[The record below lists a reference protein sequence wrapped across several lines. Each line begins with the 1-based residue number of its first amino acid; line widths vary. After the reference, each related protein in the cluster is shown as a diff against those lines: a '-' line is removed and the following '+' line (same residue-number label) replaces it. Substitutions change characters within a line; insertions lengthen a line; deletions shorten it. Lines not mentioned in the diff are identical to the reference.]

1 MSSLPVPSAATSAVR
16 WPEKVSY
23 AVGDTACCL
32 FWVIVSSYLNKFYT
46 DVFGLAPAALG
57 LMLLITRIWDAAF
70 DPVMGMIADRTS
82 TRWGKFRPWILWSIV
97 PFIAAEIALFYT
109 PDFGPTGKLVYAYV
123 TYSLMMLIYS
133 VVNVPYGALLG
144 VITPHSEERTALA
157 SYRFVGA
164 FAGNFIVQG
173 TLLAMVHHFGRG
185 DNRLGYLIAVTI
197 LAFASGLL
205 FFGLFLGTKER
216 IRPPQVRSSVAT
228 DLKDLV
234 RNRPWVTLFV
244 LGALS
249 LIYLTSRQ
257 TVILYYFDYYVGNE
271 ALSSAFL
278 LAGTVCSI
286 LGAVLAPFLVKWIGD
301 KRRAFMLFTIAGAL
315 FHGLT
320 YLARPGDVVM
330 IFALHMLS
338 SIPMAAIF
346 PLMGS
351 MYADTAD
358 YGEWKFGRR
367 ATGLVFAGSTFS
379 QKTGGALGAG
389 LVNVILALVG
399 YVPNVAQTAESV
411 QGIRHM
417 MSTIPAAGALV
428 VVALTFLYPLTG
440 ELERRVGREL
450 ASRPGRDL
458 GGAPATA

>member
-1 MSSLPVPSAATSAVR
+1 MSLSTAPTPGVSLLR
-16 WPEKVSY
+16 WPEKVGY

-46 DVFGLAPAALG
+46 DVYGLAPAALG
-57 LMLLITRIWDAAF
+57 LMLLITRAWDAAF
-70 DPVMGMIADRTS
+70 DPIVGMIADRTT

-97 PFIAAEIALFYT
+97 PFVVAEIALFYT
-109 PDFGPTGKLVYAYV
+109 PNLGPTGKLVYAYV
-123 TYSLMMLIYS
+123 TYSVMMAVYS
-133 VVNVPYGALLG
+133 VINVPYGALLG
-144 VITPHSEERTALA
+144 VITPHSHERTALA

-173 TLLAMVHHFGRG
+173 TLLYLVHLLGRG
-185 DNRLGYLIAVTI
+185 DNRLGYTLAVTV
-197 LAFASGLL
+197 LAVASGAL
-205 FFGLFLGTKER
+205 FFYLFLATKER
-216 IRPPQVRSSVAT
+216 VLPPRERSSIGT

-234 RNRPWVTLFV
+234 RNRPWVVLFV
-244 LGALS
+244 LGALT

-257 TVILYYFDYYVGNE
+257 TVILYYFDYYVGRE

-286 LGAVLAPFLVKWIGD
+286 IGAVLAPFLVRLIGN
-301 KRRAFMLFTIAGAL
+301 KKTAFVVLTAAGACC
-315 FHGLT
+315 HGLT
-320 YLARPGDVVM
+320 YFAGPADLAL
-330 IFALHMLS
+330 IFAAHMLA
-338 SIPMAAIF
+338 SIPMAALF

-367 ATGLVFAGSTFS
+367 ATGLIFAGSTFS

-399 YVPNVAQTAESV
+399 YLPNVAQSESSI

-417 MSTIPAAGALV
+417 MSTIPAVGGAV
-428 VVALTFLYPLTG
+428 VIALAFLYPLDAA
-440 ELERRVGREL
+440 LETRVAREL
-450 ASRPGRDL
+450 ADRKNRL
-458 GGAPATA
+458 A